1 MNNYPMN
8 DSFKRSDSP
17 EEYFESQD
25 VSNPDGL
32 FQPELLPLFQD
43 TFESELPPSAF
54 PSQRD
59 SVHHLTSKVP
69 MSPKAHSSNYATSQG
84 IPSADLSVPFF
95 SFTKSNTD
103 AFLEGSS
110 SDPYMSNSEVH
121 SSPFSQFRTTN
132 TIGPAGNADSSRSPE
147 LLAPL
152 PSRSSR
158 GNIYEFNTS
167 LPIGEIDSSQFLSVQ
182 SNRSDYSGSPISS
195 PRSTSPFYTPVSSF
209 SVPSS
214 PYLRSP
220 NALFDKE
227 DNLNYV
233 DVISQASAIEDD
245 LELPEQQDFS
255 NFDIYENE
263 YVTENLNIPSAEDM
277 QSGASSAFLSN
288 TAGVGFA
295 PAEPHREAVGQT
307 ISQPSDV
314 LSNLSTPSFVHE
326 NTSVEPSNYSPAE
339 EESTKKY
346 QAGLDRN
353 STANDLASFPVI
365 PAIVQP
371 TDFEHSENI
380 DDPHNISISNLGFPQ
395 ESRSFSEEKTSVK
408 REFEEEPS
416 FLAPRINV
424 VPSSPAKSVEDFGLD
439 HNSFLAHREKL
450 NGAQNYPSV
459 LSAGTSP
466 TSPPGMLSGDVRRCR
481 SNSAGPRLDVYNMD
495 SQLPKKDAKDSIAYE
510 GYQAKNYD
518 INDGNSTNQMEHLS
532 INTTRPRS
540 RSLNITGSENSV
552 VKDSIGKKNFTK
564 SESNFVC
571 SFPNC
576 GKRFTR
582 AYNLKSHMNTH
593 TNYRPFQCSICGKS
607 FARQHD
613 KRRHE
618 QLHSGIKAFGCP
630 TCHQRFARM
639 DALNRHYKSEI
650 GQKCLRIAADRG
662 INVPPARRNSTQKM
676 DQALDKE

>member
-1 MNNYPMN
+1 MNSYPMN
-8 DSFKRSDSP
+8 HSFKSPDSP
-17 EEYFESQD
+17 EEYYESQE
-25 VSNPDGL
+25 VSNPNGL

-43 TFESELPPSAF
+43 TFESELTPSTF
-54 PSQRD
+54 SSHRD
-59 SVHHLTSKVP
+59 SVHHLAPEVP
-69 MSPKAHSSNYATSQG
+69 VSPKAHSSNYSTTQG
-84 IPSADLSVPFF
+84 MPPTDLSVPFF
-95 SFTKSNTD
+95 SFTQSNAD

-121 SSPFSQFRTTN
+121 SSPFSQFRMAHN
-132 TIGPAGNADSSRSPE
+132 IEPSGNVDSSRSPE

-152 PSRSSR
+152 PSKSSH
-158 GNIYEFNTS
+158 GNVYEFNTS

-182 SNRSDYSGSPISS
+182 SNRSDYSASPISS
-195 PRSTSPFYTPVSSF
+195 PRSPSPFYTPASSF

-220 NALFDKE
+220 NTLFDDE
-227 DNLNYV
+227 NNLNYV
-233 DVISQASAIEDD
+233 DVISQTSAIEDD

-263 YVTENLNIPSAEDM
+263 YVTENLNIDPAEDM
-277 QSGASSAFLSN
+277 QPDTSSTFLSN

-295 PAEPHREAVGQT
+295 PAEPHAEAVSQT

-326 NTSVEPSNYSPAE
+326 TSAEPSNQSPAE
-339 EESTKKY
+339 EEGIRQN
-346 QAGLDRN
+346 QAALNRN
-353 STANDLASFPVI
+353 SITNSLTPFPVV
-365 PAIVQP
+365 PAIVQSA
-371 TDFEHSENI
+371 DYEHSENNGS
-380 DDPHNISISNLGFPQ
+380 PQNISIPNLGFPQ
-395 ESRSFSEEKTSVK
+395 ESHSVTEGKTSTIKKEV
-408 REFEEEPS
+408 EEEPS
-416 FLAPRINV
+416 FLAPKINV
-424 VPSSPAKSVEDFGLD
+424 VPSSPAKSVEDFDLD
-439 HNSFLAHREKL
+439 HNSFLAHRERL
-450 NGAQNYPSV
+450 SGAPNYPSM
-459 LSAGTSP
+459 LNASESP
-466 TSPPGMLSGDVRRCR
+466 TSSADVVSGDVRRSR
-481 SNSAGPRLDVYNMD
+481 SNSAGPRLDVYNVGP
-495 SQLPKKDAKDSIAYE
+495 QLLKKHQRDFSDYE
-510 GYQAKNYD
+510 GYHVNNYEN
-518 INDGNSTNQMEHLS
+518 NDGNPTNSMEHLS

-540 RSLNITGSENSV
+540 RSLNITGSEISV
-552 VKDSIGKKNFTK
+552 ANDSVGKKNMTK

-618 QLHSGIKAFGCP
+618 QLHSGIKAFACP

-662 INVPPARRNSTQKM
+662 INVPPARRSSTQTN
-676 DQALDKE
+676 DQALDEE